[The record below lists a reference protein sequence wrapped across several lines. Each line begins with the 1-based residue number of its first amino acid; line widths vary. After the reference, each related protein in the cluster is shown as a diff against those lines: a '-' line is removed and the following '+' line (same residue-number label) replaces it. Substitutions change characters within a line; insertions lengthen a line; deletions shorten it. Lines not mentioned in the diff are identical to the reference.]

1 MRYLIYCLLLA
12 GMACSTPQ
20 AATPE
25 VAAPAPPPATSPA
38 PSYAGDY
45 DLKVMDTPAG
55 TVSGTL
61 SLSEGD
67 GDELSGTIT
76 VNGNAVDLREVN
88 RTDDGITLKFYSSDY
103 QMDIDM
109 RLKGAP
115 GANELSGTALNSYM
129 TVATR
134 KM

>member
-1 MRYLIYCLLLA
+1 MRYLIYCLLLT
-12 GMACSTPQ
+12 GLACSTPQ
-20 AATPE
+20 AVAPE
-25 VAAPAPPPATSPA
+25 VPASPPATAPA
-38 PSYAGDY
+38 PSYTGEY

-61 SLSEGD
+61 MLTEGEGD
-67 GDELSGTIT
+67 DLSGTIT
-76 VNGNAVDLREVN
+76 VNGKATDLREVR
-88 RTDDGITLKFYSSDY
+88 RTDDGVMIKFYSADY

-115 GANELSGTALNSYM
+115 GANELTGTALNSYM